1 MVAGNR
7 ILNYTF
13 LTVSGSLRAASVNA
27 EVLKALDNI
36 SEEDV
41 TLVPYLG
48 LASLPPFNPDHE
60 NDEPATVLEWRREL
74 QRAHGVIIS
83 SPEYAHGVPGV
94 LKNALDWVVGTGEFM
109 NKPVLLISASPS
121 SQFVGPQLAETL
133 TVMMGRVHS
142 VTLSVVGK
150 KRDELSMRMDPVVG
164 TELSDALTAL
174 TKLVDEVRPA

>member
-1 MVAGNR
+1 MVAGTR

-36 SEEDV
+36 SEDDV

-60 NDEPATVLEWRREL
+60 NDPPATVLEWRREL
-74 QRAHGVIIS
+74 QAAHGVIIS

-109 NKPVLLISASPS
+109 NKPVLLISASLAS
-121 SQFVGPQLAETL
+121 SFVGPQLAETL
-133 TVMMGRVHS
+133 TVMMGRVHL
-142 VTLSVVGK
+142 VTLSYMEK
-150 KRDELSMRMDPVVG
+150 QRDELAMRMDKVVG
-164 TELSDALTAL
+164 AELKAALDE
-174 TKLVDEVRPA
+174 LVRMAAEGGD